1 MNSVIS
7 WSGGKDSALAF
18 YKEVQET
25 RISLL
30 FTMFSPEGHTMSH
43 RIPRRI
49 LEKQAEDIGVVM
61 AGRSAVWMT
70 YEDEFRKALI
80 SLKEQGAE
88 NCIFGDINL
97 EEHIDW
103 GRRICKEVGIQA
115 KHPLYGMDESQVLRE
130 FIEAGFQAQ
139 IVVVK
144 LDRLGTEY
152 LGRTLDT
159 VLIQEFTRQGISP
172 AGEFGE
178 YHTLVTGGPIFK
190 GHSLKNELDR
200 KQPRVLFN
208 QGYAFWDLE

>member
-18 YKEVQET
+18 HKVLQET
-25 RISLL
+25 RISFLL
-30 FTMFSPEGHTMSH
+30 SMFSPEGYTMSH

-49 LEKQAEDIGVVM
+49 LEKQAEDIGVTMVE
-61 AGRSAVWMT
+61 RNAVWIN
-70 YEDEFRKALI
+70 YEDEFKKALI
-80 SLKEQGAE
+80 TLKGQGVDS
-88 NCIFGDINL
+88 CIFGDIDL
-97 EEHIDW
+97 EEHINW
-103 GRRICKEVGIQA
+103 GRRICSEAGIRA
-115 KHPLYGMDESQVLRE
+115 KHPLYGMDESQALRE

-144 LDRLGTEY
+144 LDRLGTQY
-152 LGRTLDT
+152 LGRILDAA
-159 VLIQEFTRQGISP
+159 LIEEFTRQGITP
-172 AGEFGE
+172 AGELGE

-200 KQPRVLFN
+200 KQPRVLVN